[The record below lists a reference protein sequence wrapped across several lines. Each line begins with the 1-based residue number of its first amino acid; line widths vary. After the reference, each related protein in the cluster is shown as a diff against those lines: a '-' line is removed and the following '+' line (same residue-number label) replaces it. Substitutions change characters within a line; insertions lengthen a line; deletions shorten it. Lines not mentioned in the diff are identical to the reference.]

1 VIDRLEASGVSVQ
14 RQAEATAAKEG
25 EAATSLG
32 ELRAR
37 IGGETG
43 VLRGPLG
50 HEYPIDLRPWHAAP
64 GETRVSVVFRSGP
77 DPSLPAEERRRL
89 FGDATEG
96 SLICRMP
103 ANAETALTFDEL
115 LAVRVAGFRAEHDP
129 AGRLARGPT
138 ENKTALEQGAEF
150 AHAITRDRLAE
161 TLSQLVAG
169 GRVVE
174 IPGPVARYWSPER
187 ARFSRPPK

>member
-1 VIDRLEASGVSVQ
+1 MIDRLEASGVPVQ
-14 RQAEATAAKEG
+14 RQAEATAAKQG
-25 EAATSLG
+25 EAATTLG
-32 ELRAR
+32 ELRVR

-50 HEYPIDLRPWHAAP
+50 DEYPIDPRPWHAAP
-64 GETRVSVVFRSGP
+64 GETRVSVVFRTGP
-77 DPSLPAEERRRL
+77 DPSLPAEERSRL

-96 SLICRMP
+96 ILLCRMP

-129 AGRLARGPT
+129 AGRLTRGPT
-138 ENKTALEQGAEF
+138 ESKTALEQGAEF
-150 AHAITRDRLAE
+150 AHPITGALFAE
-161 TLSQLVAG
+161 TLRKLVAG

-174 IPGPVARYWSPER
+174 LTGPSPRYWSPER
-187 ARFSRPPK
+187 ARLSRLPK